1 MGWEGSGSIASKS
14 NRYIRN
20 GAYVAPPGKQK
31 QTSKTITSIDDVD
44 RASEKQKLLRRPET
58 IEEANAHTD
67 LDFDEAISV
76 THNMYKLI
84 HGLEYYIKKY
94 SDAHN
99 MHYRNKI
106 AASRADVVMQLC
118 LLKYSV
124 NKVAK
129 LLDCEDMA

>member
-1 MGWEGSGSIASKS
+1 MARNS

-20 GAYVAPPGKQK
+20 GAYVAPPDKQK
-31 QTSKTITSIDDVD
+31 PTSPTSQTITSIDDVD
-44 RASEKQKLLRRPET
+44 SASQKQKLLRRPET
-58 IEEANAHTD
+58 IEEANAHLG
-67 LDFDEAISV
+67 LDFDEALSV

-129 LLDCEDMA
+129 LLDCEDRA

>member
-1 MGWEGSGSIASKS
+1 MARNS
-14 NRYIRN
+14 NKYIRN

-31 QTSKTITSIDDVD
+31 QTSKTILSIDDVD
-44 RASEKQKLLRRPET
+44 RASEKQKMLRKPET
-58 IEEANAHTD
+58 IEETNAHLG

-76 THNMYKLI
+76 TCAMHKLV

-129 LLDCEDMA
+129 LLDCEDMV

>member
-1 MGWEGSGSIASKS
+1 MASKS

-84 HGLEYYIKKY
+84 PGL
-94 SDAHN
+94 STTSRSTL
-99 MHYRNKI
+99 MHITCTTGTKL
-106 AASRADVVMQLC
+106 QLPV
-118 LLKYSV
+118 LTL
-124 NKVAK
+124 
-129 LLDCEDMA
+129 